1 MCEGLSKIS
10 SNFPLHLIAGGNFK
24 RFKKVSSD
32 LKTILK
38 TDLANLRFLS
48 FEKGEACQSI
58 LIMLR
63 GKMGLS
69 KPEVKKMGC
78 VWSFLLLEEFEIY
91 LYFLAYLGSS
101 AKTTIILTI
110 KSVWVNRLISKFSSR
125 KCLWHHVHFPPFN
138 WSTKYYTYKIGSR
151 FF

>member
-10 SNFPLHLIAGGNFK
+10 SNFTLHVIKVGKLK
-24 RFKKVSSD
+24 QFKKVSSD

-58 LIMLR
+58 FIMLR

-110 KSVWVNRLISKFSSR
+110 KWL
-125 KCLWHHVHFPPFN
+125 
-138 WSTKYYTYKIGSR
+138 ST
-151 FF
+151 

>member
-1 MCEGLSKIS
+1 MVFEGLSKIS
-10 SNFPLHLIAGGNFK
+10 SNLTLHLIKVGKLK

-63 GKMGLS
+63 GKIGLS
-69 KPEVKKMGC
+69 KPEVKKIGC
-78 VWSFLLLEEFEIY
+78 
-91 LYFLAYLGSS
+91 A
-101 AKTTIILTI
+101 
-110 KSVWVNRLISKFSSR
+110 
-125 KCLWHHVHFPPFN
+125 
-138 WSTKYYTYKIGSR
+138 
-151 FF
+151 

>member
-10 SNFPLHLIAGGNFK
+10 RNFTLYLIKVGKLK

-63 GKMGLS
+63 GKIGLS
-69 KPEVKKMGC
+69 KPEVKKIGC
-78 VWSFLLLEEFEIY
+78 VWSFLLLEEFKMY
-91 LYFLAYLGSS
+91 LTDVLKYFLAYLGSS
-101 AKTTIILTI
+101 VKTTIVDHESWYI
-110 KSVWVNRLISKFSSR
+110 KMDIQD
-125 KCLWHHVHFPPFN
+125 
-138 WSTKYYTYKIGSR
+138 
-151 FF
+151 FFFAALVYEVLLGIFLQR